1 MSKLGTLLASVTAGM
16 GFLFY
21 LGFGIGASVAVPEH
35 AIVIIDTNKKLY
47 FAPPCVPERMRYF
60 PLITI
65 GQARK
70 LGFNPDAACRDA
82 GGFVQEARSLSG
94 QLLQKL
100 GVLSLLRSRWNA
112 DGSWN
117 W

>member
-1 MSKLGTLLASVTAGM
+1 MSKIGTLLASITAAIA
-16 GFLFY
+16 FLFY
-21 LGFGIGASVAVPEH
+21 LGFGISASVATPEH
-35 AIVIIDTNKKLY
+35 AIVIIDINKKLY
-47 FAPPCVPERMRYF
+47 FAPPCMPERMRNS
-60 PLITI
+60 PHITI

-82 GGFVQEARSLSG
+82 GGFVQEVRSLSG
-94 QLLQKL
+94 QSLQKL
-100 GVLSLLRSRWNA
+100 GFLSPLRSRWNA